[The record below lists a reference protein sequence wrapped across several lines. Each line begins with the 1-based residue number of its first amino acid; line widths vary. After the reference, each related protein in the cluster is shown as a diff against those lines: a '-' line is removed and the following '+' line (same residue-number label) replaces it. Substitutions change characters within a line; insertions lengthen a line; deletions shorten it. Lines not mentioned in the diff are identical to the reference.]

1 MTQLAAPLV
10 GRATELGVLERALAE
25 LEQGR
30 PCALEFLG
38 EPGIGK
44 SRLLAELAAR
54 ADEHAYIVLS
64 GRASELERDLPF
76 WVFVDALD
84 EYVHALEPGRLD
96 SLDDQARAEL
106 AGMLPSLVTLRGG
119 SESALQDERYRA
131 HRAVRELL
139 GAVAAA
145 KPLVLIL
152 DDVHWADSGS
162 IELLGALL
170 RSPPAAPVLIAV
182 AARPRQL
189 PERLA
194 AALERAHRSDALVR
208 AELDPLTRDE
218 AAELLGESVTATVA
232 TDLHRESGGNPF
244 YLEQLA
250 RVPQRGAAAGG
261 ARKPRSGDVPAGVA
275 AALTEELALLPE
287 SARRALEGAAIA
299 GDPFTPEL
307 AAAAAGVS
315 ESEVIDA
322 LDELLRLALVR
333 ITDVPRRFRFRHPLV
348 RRAVYEATP
357 GGRRLAAHERAAEA
371 LAAAGAPAAARAHH
385 VEQAA
390 RQGDLAAVE
399 VLCEAGESVVQRT
412 PAGAA
417 RWFAVA
423 LSLLPASAPSEQRV
437 ALLTALAGAQ
447 AATGRFEEAR
457 LSLLEC
463 IELLP
468 VSADELRV
476 KLIASCAGIEQ
487 LLGRHEAAH
496 ARLESGLAG
505 LADASSSQGVALT
518 ISLALSSYYRRQ
530 YDDALDW
537 SVRGLDVANRL
548 GDPPL
553 VAAASAAAAL
563 AAACARQIDD
573 AERYAAAAVALVEAM
588 PDEELAIRL
597 DALAYLTVA
606 DVYLDRYGEAISHA
620 ERGLAVARATGQG
633 ELLPMLMP
641 GLGHALTTQGRLREA
656 AELLDG
662 AAEGARLA
670 DNRQALA
677 WHLLN
682 RAFNATRAGELETAL
697 AVGEEAWELARG
709 LDDSVIATYAGVVLG
724 FVHME
729 RGDVALAAELFV
741 TVAGGADLP
750 LFPGGDR
757 ALYLE
762 LLTGCLL
769 ALGDRAGAVRAV
781 AAAAEVA
788 ATTPRRL
795 VHAWAERAAAAVA
808 LAEGDSRTAAEL
820 ALSAAAAAD
829 EVGVPIEAAVSRTL
843 AGRALAQA
851 GDRERAAAELERAA
865 AVLDACGALRHRD
878 AAERELR
885 KLGRRRARTPRGRA
899 DGDGLASLTEREL
912 QVARLAVERKTNPEI
927 AAELFLS
934 QKTVE
939 THMRNIF
946 HKLGV
951 TSRVDVAR
959 LVERADREAA
969 GQA

>member
-1 MTQLAAPLV
+1 MAQLAAPLV
-10 GRATELGVLERALAE
+10 GRAAELGVLENALAE

-30 PCALEFLG
+30 PFALEFLG

-44 SRLLAELAAR
+44 TRLLAELAAR
-54 ADEHAYIVLS
+54 ADERAYIVLS

-96 SLDDQARAEL
+96 SLDEQARAEL
-106 AGMLPSLVTLRGG
+106 AGMFPSLVRLRGG
-119 SESALQDERYRA
+119 SELALQDERYRA

-139 GAVAAA
+139 EAVAAA

-170 RSPPAAPVLIAV
+170 RSPPAAPVLTAV

-194 AALERAHRSDALVR
+194 TALERAHRAETLAQ
-208 AELDPLTRDE
+208 AELHPLSQGE
-218 AAELLGESVTATVA
+218 AAELLGASVTATVA
-232 TDLHRESGGNPF
+232 TDLYRESGGNPF

-250 RVPQRGAAAGG
+250 RVAQRGATAGSG
-261 ARKPRSGDVPAGVA
+261 ATRPQASGDVPAGVA
-275 AALTEELALLPE
+275 AALTEELALLSE
-287 SARRALEGAAIA
+287 RARIALEGAAVA

-307 AAAAAGVS
+307 AAAASGVP
-315 ESEVIDA
+315 EAEVIAA
-322 LDELLRLALVR
+322 LDELLRVDLVR

-348 RRAVYEATP
+348 RRAVNEATP
-357 GGRRLAAHERAAEA
+357 GGWRLAAHERAAEA

-399 VLCEAGESVVQRT
+399 VLREAAESVAQRT

-423 LSLLPASAPSEQRV
+423 LSLLPASAPAEQRI

-457 LSLLEC
+457 TSLLESL
-463 IELLP
+463 ELLP
-468 VSADELRV
+468 ASADDLRV
-476 KLIASCAGIEQ
+476 KLIGSCAGIEQ

-496 ARLESGLAG
+496 ARLETGLAG
-505 LADASSSQGVALT
+505 LADPSSAEGVALT
-518 ISLALSSYYRRQ
+518 IGLALSSFYRRR
-530 YDDALDW
+530 YDESLGCALRALD
-537 SVRGLDVANRL
+537 LATRL
-548 GDPPL
+548 GEGPL

-563 AAACARQIDD
+563 AAACAGRIDQG
-573 AERYAAAAVALVEAM
+573 ERHASSAAALIDAM
-588 PDEELAIRL
+588 PDDELAGRL
-597 DALAYLTVA
+597 DALAHLAGAEAYVDNFT
-606 DVYLDRYGEAISHA
+606 DAISHA
-620 ERGLAVARATGQG
+620 ERGLALARATRQGDLLQMLIPVLSWSLTVRGQ
-633 ELLPMLMP
+633 L
-641 GLGHALTTQGRLREA
+641 HDA

-662 AAEGARLA
+662 AIEGARLGGS
-670 DNRQALA
+670 NQALA

-682 RAFNATRAGELETAL
+682 RSFVAVRAGDLDAALRAGEES
-697 AVGEEAWELARG
+697 WELAQE
-709 LDDSVIATYAGVVLG
+709 LDDSVVSTYAGVVLASAQLEG
-724 FVHME
+724 
-729 RGDVALAAELFV
+729 GDLARAAELFV
-741 TVAGGADLP
+741 HSAGGEDLH

-757 ALYLE
+757 ALYLDA
-762 LLTGCLL
+762 LTQCLL
-769 ALGDRAGAVRAV
+769 ALGKSDAAARAASAAAAV
-781 AAAAEVA
+781 AAA
-788 ATTPRRL
+788 TPRRL
-795 VHAWAERAAAAVA
+795 AAAWAERAAAAVA
-808 LAEGDSRTAAEL
+808 LAAGDAGNAAEQ
-820 ALSAAAAAD
+820 ALSSATAAD
-829 EVGVPIEAAVSRTL
+829 EAGAPIEAALARTL

-851 GDRERAAAELERAA
+851 GERERAAAELERAA
-865 AVLDACGALRHRD
+865 AALDACGALRHRD
-878 AAERELR
+878 VAERELR
-885 KLGRRRARTPRGRA
+885 KLGRRIARTPRGRA
-899 DGDGLASLTEREL
+899 IGDGLASLTRREL

-951 TSRVDVAR
+951 SSRVEVAR
-959 LVERADREAA
+959 LVERADRESV
-969 GQA
+969 